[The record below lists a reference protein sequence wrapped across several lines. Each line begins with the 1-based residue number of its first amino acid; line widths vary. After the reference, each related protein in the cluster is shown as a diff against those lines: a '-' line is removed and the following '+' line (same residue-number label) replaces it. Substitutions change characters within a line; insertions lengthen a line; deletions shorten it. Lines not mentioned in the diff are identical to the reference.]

1 MNNHGRSL
9 SCSNLSS
16 LRTEEATDEV
26 KNPLTETLKD
36 ASRLSSAL
44 ACEMCANYENG
55 LQQYQETERRL
66 RQQLTALQNLNERYK
81 SELCAARLN
90 HKELDSS
97 VNEMMDNVSK
107 QLTDLRD
114 IFKAVE
120 LRHTELE
127 GYFKGETA
135 NIRRELSEVIASR
148 RKIEDVYQTLRSLVD
163 FDFIYDH
170 LLGRHRQGARQLEE
184 EKIDLPQDVEELQL
198 LCLQL
203 KEELIESRTVK
214 EHLEE
219 TLMSEIVLLKAEIA
233 SEKQAKE
240 EIEASLADD
249 ICHLRSQ
256 LDCAQNCL
264 LERESLYKW
273 KAEAQSQFDR
283 HRRRISELEANV
295 KELEK
300 DKLQAKELIQEGQRR
315 AQVLQQELD
324 NCVQVQRD
332 FVKLSQSLQIQLEK
346 IRQSEHERTLFVQV
360 RWEDDD
366 DVLMCRGCKQLFNRH
381 RRKLHCRHCGRI
393 FCDPCLSRTV
403 SSGPQRKPAKVCEVC
418 HTLLVSET
426 APYFSVEVPRSQLD
440 GA

>member
-1 MNNHGRSL
+1 
-9 SCSNLSS
+9 
-16 LRTEEATDEV
+16 
-26 KNPLTETLKD
+26 
-36 ASRLSSAL
+36 
-44 ACEMCANYENG
+44 MCANYENG

-81 SELCAARLN
+81 SELSAARLN

-97 VNEMMDNVSK
+97 VNEMMENVSK

-148 RKIEDVYQTLRSLVD
+148 RKIEDVYQTLSD
-163 FDFIYDH
+163 QYDH

-240 EIEASLADD
+240 EMEASLADD

-273 KAEAQSQFDR
+273 KAEAQSQFDK

-315 AQVLQQELD
+315 AQ
-324 NCVQVQRD
+324 
-332 FVKLSQSLQIQLEK
+332 SLQIQLEK
-346 IRQSEHERTLFVQV
+346 IRQSEHEV

>member
-1 MNNHGRSL
+1 MNNHYRSL

-16 LRTEEATDEV
+16 LRTEEATDEM
-26 KNPLTETLKD
+26 LLD
-36 ASRLSSAL
+36 CRQLWHAR
-44 ACEMCANYENG
+44 CAPIMRM
-55 LQQYQETERRL
+55 ETERRL

-81 SELCAARLN
+81 SELSAARLN
-90 HKELDSS
+90 HKELDNS
-97 VNEMMDNVSK
+97 VNEMMDKVSK

-127 GYFKGETA
+127 GYFKGETT

-148 RKIEDVYQTLRSLVD
+148 RKIEDVYQTLSD
-163 FDFIYDH
+163 QYDH

-203 KEELIESRTVK
+203 KEELIETRTAK

-240 EIEASLADD
+240 QVEASLADD

-273 KAEAQSQFDR
+273 KAEAQSQFDK
-283 HRRRISELEANV
+283 HRRRIFELESHV

-300 DKLQAKELIQEGQRR
+300 EKLQAKELIQEGQRR

-346 IRQSEHERTLFVQV
+346 IRQSEHEV

-426 APYFSVEVPRSQLD
+426 APYFSVEVPHSQLD

>member
-1 MNNHGRSL
+1 LIGMNNHGRSL

-346 IRQSEHERTLFVQV
+346 IRQSEHEV

>member
-81 SELCAARLN
+81 SELSAARLN

-97 VNEMMDNVSK
+97 VNEMMENVSK

-148 RKIEDVYQTLRSLVD
+148 RKIEDVYQTLR
-163 FDFIYDH
+163 
-170 LLGRHRQGARQLEE
+170 
-184 EKIDLPQDVEELQL
+184 KIDLPQDVEELQL

-240 EIEASLADD
+240 EMEASLADD

-273 KAEAQSQFDR
+273 KAEAQSQFDK

-346 IRQSEHERTLFVQV
+346 IRQSEHEV

-366 DVLMCRGCKQLFNRH
+366 DVLMCRGCKQLSTGIVVNY
-381 RRKLHCRHCGRI
+381 
-393 FCDPCLSRTV
+393 TV
-403 SSGPQRKPAKVCEVC
+403 DTVVEYFAIHACQDRVQW
-418 HTLLVSET
+418 T
-426 APYFSVEVPRSQLD
+426 AAEAGQIEVPRSQLD

>member
-1 MNNHGRSL
+1 LIGMNNHGRSL

-26 KNPLTETLKD
+26 KNPLTETLND

-148 RKIEDVYQTLRSLVD
+148 RKIEDVYQTLSD
-163 FDFIYDH
+163 QYDH

-184 EKIDLPQDVEELQL
+184 EKIDLPQNVEELQL

>member
-1 MNNHGRSL
+1 LIGMNNHFRSL

-81 SELCAARLN
+81 SELSAARLN

-97 VNEMMDNVSK
+97 VNEMMDKVSK

-127 GYFKGETA
+127 GYFKGETT

-148 RKIEDVYQTLRSLVD
+148 RKIEDVYQTLSD
-163 FDFIYDH
+163 QYDH

-203 KEELIESRTVK
+203 KEELIETRTAK

-240 EIEASLADD
+240 QVEASLADD

-273 KAEAQSQFDR
+273 KVEAQSQFDK
-283 HRRRISELEANV
+283 HRRRISELESHV
-295 KELEK
+295 QELEK
-300 DKLQAKELIQEGQRR
+300 EKLQAKELIQEGQRR

-346 IRQSEHERTLFVQV
+346 IRQSEHEV

-426 APYFSVEVPRSQLD
+426 APYFSVEVPHSQLD